1 MLRMATKT
9 TNMNDLVGLAIGLLV
24 ITIVAYMGPGIGEQV
39 STAMPVNKTGDF
51 ANTTTG
57 ADVWTS
63 GMGIIGIV
71 VTVIFVAVAIKALKG
86 IQGNSNE

>member
-1 MLRMATKT
+1 MVTKT
-9 TNMNDLVGLAIGLLV
+9 TNMNDLIGLAIGLLT
-24 ITIVAYMGPGIGEQV
+24 ITIVAYLGPGVGEQV
-39 STAMPVNKTGDF
+39 STAMPINQSGDF
-51 ANTTTG
+51 ANVTTG

-86 IQGNSNE
+86 IQSNSE